1 MVTARARLFCFS
13 VIWCR
18 SRLIQ
23 FAFLLQKTAIF
34 ISTPWESTWYLFHAN
49 HAPKCTTLECGSDLI
64 AQSRDVA
71 GAEQQPRNGTCNSL
85 ADTLTPASWYPPVWY
100 KNPTQPRPTNFE
112 KVLRYIS
119 FQQGRRHHREEASS
133 ADFAQVDV
141 LV

>member
-1 MVTARARLFCFS
+1 MLVCCFS

-34 ISTPWESTWYLFHAN
+34 VSTPWEFTWYLFHAN

-71 GAEQQPRNGTCNSL
+71 GAEQQPRNGTSNSL
-85 ADTLTPASWYPPVWY
+85 ADTLTPASWYP
-100 KNPTQPRPTNFE
+100 TQCLHNLALQISRRLYAIFRFNKAAAITE
-112 KVLRYIS
+112 KKHQAPIS
-119 FQQGRRHHREEASS
+119 PK
-133 ADFAQVDV
+133 
-141 LV
+141 